1 MNWKSSVAAFAAIL
15 TWPAFGY
22 ASPVTYSAS
31 GASPANIQATVDQ
44 FRTDVSAGGALNAP
58 GTGPFTTG
66 RREINWDGVPD
77 NFADPNALPGNFF
90 NSNSQRGV
98 VLSTPGTSVQVSADS
113 SNPTSTPVRFGSINP
128 NYITNFQT
136 FSPERLFTAIG
147 STVVNVSFFEPA
159 SPATPATTKGFG
171 AVFTD
176 VEIADSTR
184 IEFFDPQGQSL
195 GAFSAP
201 VGPNGG
207 LSFLGVVFNA
217 REQVAAVRI
226 TSGNTVLGGSNND
239 SATADVV
246 VMDDFIYGEPFQDT
260 DADNVRDAADQCPDS
275 DVRAFVDVNSSDPGV
290 TSIEN
295 KADANGCT
303 IQDMVRDCIVS
314 AATHG
319 DYVSCIGNLANGLQ
333 AGGMITKNQL
343 KEMKRGAALSS
354 ILKKLRPIQ
363 GPRGDGP

>member
-15 TWPAFGY
+15 TWPALSY
-22 ASPVTYSAS
+22 AAPVSYSAS
-31 GASPANIQATVDQ
+31 GATAADIQATVDQ
-44 FRTDVSAGGALNAP
+44 FRTDVSAGGVLNAP
-58 GTGPFTTG
+58 GTGPFNTG

-77 NFADPNALPGNFF
+77 NFADPNPLPGNFF

-98 VLSTPGTSVQVSADS
+98 VLSTPGTSLRLSADS

-128 NYITNFQT
+128 NYTTNFQT

-147 STVVNVSFFEPA
+147 STVVDVSFFEPA
-159 SPATPATTKGFG
+159 SPSTSATTNGFG

-176 VEIADSTR
+176 VEIADSTT
-184 IEFFDPQGQSL
+184 IEFFDTQGQSL
-195 GAFSAP
+195 GKFSAP

-226 TSGNTVLGGSNND
+226 TSGNTVLGGSTND

-246 VMDDFIYGEPFQDT
+246 VMDDFIYGEPFLDT
-260 DADNVRDAADQCPDS
+260 DADDVRDAVDQCPDS
-275 DVRAFVDVNSSDPGV
+275 DVRAFVDVNSGDPGV

-295 KADANGCT
+295 TADANGCT
-303 IQDMVRDCIVS
+303 IQDMVNDCIVS
-314 AATHG
+314 ATTHG
-319 DYVSCIGNLANGLQ
+319 QYVSCIINLANGLRA
-333 AGGMITKNQL
+333 AGTITKNQS
-343 KEMKRGAALSS
+343 KEMKRGAAQSS
-354 ILKKLRPIQ
+354 ILKKRRPIQ
-363 GPRGDGP
+363 RGPRGS

>member
-1 MNWKSSVAAFAAIL
+1 MNWKYSVAAFAAIL
-15 TWPAFGY
+15 TWPTLSSA
-22 ASPVTYSAS
+22 APVTYSAS
-31 GASPANIQATVDQ
+31 GASAANIQATVDQ

-77 NFADPNALPGNFF
+77 SFSDPNPFPGNFF

-98 VLSTPGTSVQVSADS
+98 VVSTPGTSLLVGADS

-147 STVVNVSFFEPA
+147 STVVDVSFFEPA
-159 SPATPATTKGFG
+159 SPATPATTNGFG

-176 VEIADSTR
+176 VEIADSTK
-184 IEFFDPQGQSL
+184 IQFFDPQGQSL
-195 GAFSAP
+195 GIFSAP

-207 LSFLGVVFNA
+207 LSFLGVVFNGH
-217 REQVAAVRI
+217 EQVATVRI

-260 DADNVRDAADQCPDS
+260 DADDVRDAADQCPDS
-275 DVRAFVDVNSSDPGV
+275 DVRLFVDVNSGDPGF

-295 KADANGCT
+295 TADANGCT
-303 IQDMVRDCIVS
+303 IQDLVEDCIVS

-319 DYVSCIGNLANGLQ
+319 QYVSCISSLANGLKAAGTITRNQ
-333 AGGMITKNQL
+333 A
-343 KEMKRGAALSS
+343 KEMIRGAAQST
-354 ILKKLRPIQ
+354 ILKVRKPIQ
-363 GPRGDGP
+363 RRRGP